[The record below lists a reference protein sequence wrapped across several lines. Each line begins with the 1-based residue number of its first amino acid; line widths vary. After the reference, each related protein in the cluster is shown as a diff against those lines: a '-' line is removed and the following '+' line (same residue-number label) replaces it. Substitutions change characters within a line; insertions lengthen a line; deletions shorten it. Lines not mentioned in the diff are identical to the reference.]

1 MPHKEKLSPLE
12 YLIGVINSPDV
23 DPHRRDTM
31 ALAAMPYC
39 HAKVEGRP
47 ISKKQQ
53 VEKAARKA
61 VRGGSVAWGNDLRT
75 SSNGQSD

>member
-1 MPHKEKLSPLE
+1 MKKEKLSPLE
-12 YLIGVINSPDV
+12 YLIEVINNPDV

-39 HAKVEGRP
+39 HHKVEGRR

-53 VEKAARKA
+53 TEKAARNA

-75 SSNGQSD
+75 NSNGQSD

>member
-1 MPHKEKLSPLE
+1 MPHKQKLSPLE
-12 YLIGVINSPDV
+12 YLIGVFNDPDV

-39 HAKVEGRP
+39 HHKVEGRRV
-47 ISKKQQ
+47 SKKQQ
-53 VEKAARKA
+53 TEASARRA

-75 SSNGQSD
+75 SSNGQSE